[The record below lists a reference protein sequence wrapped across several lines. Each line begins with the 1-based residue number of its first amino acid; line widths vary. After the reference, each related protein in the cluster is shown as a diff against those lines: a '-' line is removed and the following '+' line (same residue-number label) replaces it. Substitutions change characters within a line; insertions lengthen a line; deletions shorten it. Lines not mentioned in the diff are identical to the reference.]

1 MRILILLLLS
11 CTLSFGQNTI
21 LRSQAKDTTTT
32 PIPSGWGGLRYKYQG
47 GYQKWQLTNDFGSTW
62 KDIAVGGTG
71 LSSFTSGNL
80 SPLFTTSL
88 GGSPTTAP
96 ALTFSLSSAAANKFF
111 ASPDGSSG
119 SPSYRSI
126 VAADLPAASVS
137 KWTRTGSD
145 IYYDTPAGNVL
156 IGASGTPSSK
166 LHVVETSTSTPR
178 GVLVDQYNTGTQGAR
193 ITMRKSRG
201 SFALPTTIVTGDVL
215 ASWTASGYDGS
226 AFPESGKIL
235 STSAG
240 TISTGIVPSKMDF
253 QTANSSGTLTTGIS
267 LDQSQILTFPHYTTN
282 GGLFYGNGS
291 GIVSQTGAGTNTT
304 VLHGGTTPTYGAVSL
319 TADVSGV
326 LPAANFAGWPLT
338 GTGTFSGA
346 VNMIGTSS
354 NTLKFNFNSL
364 GVTPV
369 DGAGSWF
376 QNSTAATNGNQ
387 QISPS
392 IIQEG
397 QVFENTGST
406 SQSVKFRQYVLPIQ
420 GSSSTRSGAFKIQSS
435 MNGGAYTDL
444 LTINSVSGTT
454 VVSSGGFQS
463 GSNNILPVIF
473 GTGSGLG
480 SMSQS
485 NSVTTFGSQVGLNI
499 NQVAMT
505 ASLEGLQKEA
515 LLVNA
520 TGGGTILTTAT
531 EMSQAYFN
539 LSGNFQF
546 ASGAKTDQSAFR
558 IDAPTYSA
566 TSATTTTNASTF
578 TINSAPTAGANM
590 TITNPYSLWVK
601 AGKTYLAGG
610 LKFDVG
616 SDATGDIHYRDA
628 SGNFVRLGI
637 GSSTQVLH
645 GGTTPS
651 YSAVSLTADVSG
663 NLPVT
668 NLNSGTSA
676 SSSTFWRGDGTW
688 ATAGGATL
696 TGSSNEFIKY
706 SSSTSGVGSKVF
718 SASNGN
724 INLGD
729 VSLAGDRTF
738 STVGSGTN
746 SGLTITTQGAG
757 SSTTLNTGYLT
768 VNSAQSLTAD
778 YSSTNQTEVILSL
791 TRTTSGTA
799 ANGIAQSITFT
810 TESLSGGAGLFE
822 IRSSLSDVTAGSVD
836 NDLTFYTTR
845 AGTSGIELLRLNSLG
860 GIGIAGANYGT
871 SGQALISGGSSGA
884 VSWATVGGAT
894 LTASADEL
902 PKYSGGNGVASGIFV
917 ASGGRLYGTAL
928 HNNGGSLTGTTNQY
942 IASGTYTPTFT
953 SVSNVTSTAG
963 YVTHYTR
970 TGNVVEVGG
979 YVEIVVTTPATF
991 TEIAISL
998 PIASAISGVNET
1010 VGSCIF
1016 SDGSG
1021 MNYGQITSDY
1031 TNDRARVSFFAGVN
1045 GTYSFKFSY
1054 EIK

>member
-485 NSVTTFGSQVGLNI
+485 NSVTTFGNQVGLNI

-558 IDAPTYSA
+558 IDAPIYSA

-601 AGKTYLAGG
+601 AGKAYLAGG
-610 LKFDVG
+610 LKLDVG
-616 SDATGDIHYRDA
+616 SDATGDLHYRDA
-628 SGNFVRLGI
+628 SGNLVRLGI

-688 ATAGGATL
+688 AAVSAGITNSAA
-696 TGSSNEFIKY
+696 SNELMKSDGTNAVASGLFT
-706 SSSTSGVGSKVF
+706 SALGDLDLGGSSTSGTNRALSPKGSGSNIGMSSSMKGTGNWV
-718 SASNGN
+718 ASNSNGGS
-724 INLGD
+724 I
-729 VSLAGDRTF
+729 SLY
-738 STVGSGTN
+738 GSATTSHFEAIGIGEHDFIFNDAVTN
-746 SGLTITTQGAG
+746 ATSSVFRLTH
-757 SSTTLNTGYLT
+757 
-768 VNSAQSLTAD
+768 
-778 YSSTNQTEVILSL
+778 
-791 TRTTSGTA
+791 RTSGTP
-799 ANGIAQSITFT
+799 ANGIGT
-810 TESLSGGAGLFE
+810 SLSMVTEGNASTEQIGSVISSENQDVTGGSEDFDFIIKTMATGSTAAE
-822 IRSSLSDVTAGSVD
+822 RIRVKSTGTIVAQKDFLSDNSSNGFILKDTNNHYWRITVSTLGVLS
-836 NDLTFYTTR
+836 TTDI
-845 AGTSGIELLRLNSLG
+845 GTSI
-860 GIGIAGANYGT
+860 
-871 SGQALISGGSSGA
+871 
-884 VSWATVGGAT
+884 
-894 LTASADEL
+894 
-902 PKYSGGNGVASGIFV
+902 P
-917 ASGGRLYGTAL
+917 
-928 HNNGGSLTGTTNQY
+928 
-942 IASGTYTPTFT
+942 
-953 SVSNVTSTAG
+953 
-963 YVTHYTR
+963 
-970 TGNVVEVGG
+970 
-979 YVEIVVTTPATF
+979 
-991 TEIAISL
+991 
-998 PIASAISGVNET
+998 
-1010 VGSCIF
+1010 
-1016 SDGSG
+1016 
-1021 MNYGQITSDY
+1021 
-1031 TNDRARVSFFAGVN
+1031 
-1045 GTYSFKFSY
+1045 
-1054 EIK
+1054 